1 MDAWFDL
8 APHHVLIYACS
19 IMGSVS
25 SLINGNSLNSKHC
38 KASEHRLKKG
48 TNHHRKSGGCSLD
61 GLLKCGF
68 TQGSSS
74 TTYPSKGLGHSR
86 SGRSEDFFYIKVSHK
101 PRSVY
106 QRGGSM
112 EDRGNRDG
120 ESDGRLQ
127 PKLLLM
133 SGKMTERT
141 SAEKSLVRSTAF
153 HPVIPRSTSSTE
165 TGQSSLDR
173 ILCPLEKAK
182 SPDVRHKQDTF
193 SGTLSDSGRNS
204 MSSLPTHSTSGSL
217 STSTGPVSHSDGSA
231 APANSFSK
239 GVQPSLPSWVNGNS
253 AKLDCSYRAVLNS
266 SGVASKANGAGSPL
280 SADEPSPLS
289 ETAGGIRSPI
299 TTDESL
305 IERLEQRLLERETE
319 LQELQVSFEEKEADT
334 CQLFEERQKYCAEE
348 MEGLKQRCSTK
359 LRQVSQMAAK
369 AHQALQQQ
377 VSQLQAEKERLQE
390 DISRLTQEKDLVQL
404 RLKTYETA
412 STQLAPT
419 LEETQWEVCQKTGEI
434 SLLKQQLRDS
444 QADISHKLNE
454 IVSLRASLKENT
466 AKMEMLQ
473 KQNKDNED
481 KLHSRTVEVEVCQNE
496 LQRKKNEAD
505 LLREKVG
512 KLEKDVQGMK
522 QELATAK
529 EQRQQHSLQLEA
541 NAQTQASGSLI
552 QGSDSHAQGHE
563 EENREHISTDQL
575 QREVERLKQQLREEK
590 DAQEKLAN
598 NFEQERQTWNKE
610 KDRVIKYQ
618 KQLQINYLQMHK
630 KNQDLERIL
639 KELTSELE
647 SRTEIGMDL
656 TYSSGLQT
664 YDDVIAT
671 EI

>member
-1 MDAWFDL
+1 
-8 APHHVLIYACS
+8 
-19 IMGSVS
+19 MGSVS
-25 SLINGNSLNSKHC
+25 SLVNSNSLNSKHC
-38 KASEHRLKKG
+38 KASEHRLKKAISP
-48 TNHHRKSGGCSLD
+48 HRKSGGCSLD
-61 GLLKCGF
+61 ELLKCGF

-74 TTYPSKGLGHSR
+74 TTQPPKGLSHSR

-101 PRSVY
+101 PSSVHH
-106 QRGGSM
+106 RGASM
-112 EDRGNRDG
+112 EDNAGGKNRDG

-133 SGKMTERT
+133 PGKMTDRT

-153 HPVIPRSTSSTE
+153 KPVIPRSTSSTE
-165 TGQSSLDR
+165 TGHNGLD
-173 ILCPLEKAK
+173 ILCPLEKAR
-182 SPDVRHKQDTF
+182 SPDNRHKQDTF

-217 STSTGPVSHSDGSA
+217 SASTGPVSHSEGSS
-231 APANSFSK
+231 APANSLSK
-239 GVQPSLPSWVNGNS
+239 GVQPNFPPWVN
-253 AKLDCSYRAVLNS
+253 
-266 SGVASKANGAGSPL
+266 
-280 SADEPSPLS
+280 DEPRALC

-319 LQELQVSFEEKEADT
+319 LQELQVGFEDKEADT
-334 CQLFEERQKYCAEE
+334 CQLFEERQRYCAEE

-369 AHQALQQQ
+369 TQQALQLQ
-377 VSQLQAEKERLQE
+377 VSQLQVEKERLQN
-390 DISRLTQEKDLVQL
+390 DVSKLTQEKDLIEL
-404 RLKTYETA
+404 RLRTYATE

-434 SLLKQQLRDS
+434 SLLKQQLRDC
-444 QADISHKLNE
+444 QADVRRKLNE
-454 IVSLRASLKENT
+454 IVCFRASLKENT
-466 AKMEMLQ
+466 AKMEILER
-473 KQNKDNED
+473 QNKDHDD
-481 KLHSRTVEVEVCQNE
+481 KLRSRTIEVEVCQNE

-512 KLEKDVQGMK
+512 KLEEDIQGMK
-522 QELATAK
+522 QDLAMAK
-529 EQRQQHSLQLEA
+529 ERRLRQSLQLEA
-541 NAQTQASGSLI
+541 HAQTQALERLI
-552 QGSDSHAQGHE
+552 QGSDNPAQGHE
-563 EENREHISTDQL
+563 EDSSGHIATESL

-590 DAQEKLAN
+590 DTQERLAN
-598 NFEQERQTWNKE
+598 SFEQERLTWNKE

-639 KELTSELE
+639 KELTAELE
-647 SRTEIGMDL
+647 SRTELGMDIN
-656 TYSSGLQT
+656 YSSGLQT

>member
-1 MDAWFDL
+1 
-8 APHHVLIYACS
+8 
-19 IMGSVS
+19 MGSVS

-48 TNHHRKSGGCSLD
+48 TNHQRKSGGCSLD

-68 TQGSSS
+68 NQGSSS
-74 TTYPSKGLGHSR
+74 TTYPSKGLTHSR

-106 QRGGSM
+106 HRGGSM
-112 EDRGNRDG
+112 EDRGNRDV

-133 SGKMTERT
+133 SGKTTERT

-153 HPVIPRSTSSTE
+153 KPMIPRSTSSTE
-165 TGQSSLDR
+165 TGQSSLDH
-173 ILCPLEKAK
+173 ILCPREKART
-182 SPDVRHKQDTF
+182 PDIRHKQDTF

-217 STSTGPVSHSDGSA
+217 SASTGPVSHSNGSS
-231 APANSFSK
+231 APENSFSK

-253 AKLDCSYRAVLNS
+253 ANLGCSYRALLNS
-266 SGVASKANGAGSPL
+266 SGLASKANGDAGSPL

-305 IERLEQRLLERETE
+305 IERLEQRLLERESE
-319 LQELQVSFEEKEADT
+319 LQELQVSFEEKESDT

-369 AHQALQQQ
+369 AHQALQLQ
-377 VSQLQAEKERLQE
+377 VSQLQAEKERLQ
-390 DISRLTQEKDLVQL
+390 DDVSKLTREKDLLQL
-404 RLKTYETA
+404 RLRSYESE

-454 IVSLRASLKENT
+454 IVNLRASLKENT

-473 KQNKDNED
+473 KQNKDHED
-481 KLHSRTVEVEVCQNE
+481 KLHSRTIEVEVCQNE

-512 KLEKDVQGMK
+512 KLEQDIQGMK
-522 QELATAK
+522 QDLALAK
-529 EQRQQHSLQLEA
+529 EQRLQHSLQLGA
-541 NAQTQASGSLI
+541 KAQTQASERLI
-552 QGSDSHAQGHE
+552 QGLDSPIQGQGE
-563 EENREHISTDQL
+563 EDREHVSTESL
-575 QREVERLKQQLREEK
+575 QREVERLQRQLREEK

-598 NFEQERQTWNKE
+598 SFEQERQTWNRE

-639 KELTSELE
+639 KELTTELE
-647 SRTEIGMDL
+647 SRTELGMDI

>member
-1 MDAWFDL
+1 
-8 APHHVLIYACS
+8 
-19 IMGSVS
+19 MGSVS

-74 TTYPSKGLGHSR
+74 TTYPSKGLTHSR
-86 SGRSEDFFYIKVSHK
+86 SGRSEDFFYIKVSICAFLSHLYNNIHCAALRSNVYPVSHKVSHK
-101 PRSVY
+101 PRS
-106 QRGGSM
+106 
-112 EDRGNRDG
+112 
-120 ESDGRLQ
+120 
-127 PKLLLM
+127 
-133 SGKMTERT
+133 T

-153 HPVIPRSTSSTE
+153 KPVIPRSTLNDKLHSN
-165 TGQSSLDR
+165 QMSSLF
-173 ILCPLEKAK
+173 L
-182 SPDVRHKQDTF
+182 

-217 STSTGPVSHSDGSA
+217 SASTGPVSHSDGSS
-231 APANSFSK
+231 APANSLSK
-239 GVQPSLPSWVNGNS
+239 GVQPSFGM
-253 AKLDCSYRAVLNS
+253 
-266 SGVASKANGAGSPL
+266 ASKANGDAGSPL

-319 LQELQVSFEEKEADT
+319 LQELQVSFEEKESDT

-369 AHQALQQQ
+369 AHQALQLQ

-390 DISRLTQEKDLVQL
+390 DVSKLSREKDLVQL
-404 RLKTYETA
+404 RLRSYETE

-444 QADISHKLNE
+444 QADVSHKLNE
-454 IVSLRASLKENT
+454 IVSLRVSLKENT

-473 KQNKDNED
+473 KQNKDHED
-481 KLHSRTVEVEVCQNE
+481 KLHSRTIEVEVCQNE

-512 KLEKDVQGMK
+512 KLEKDIQGMK
-522 QELATAK
+522 QDLATAK
-529 EQRQQHSLQLEA
+529 E
-541 NAQTQASGSLI
+541 
-552 QGSDSHAQGHE
+552 
-563 EENREHISTDQL
+563 ENISADQL
-575 QREVERLKQQLREEK
+575 RRDVERLKRQLREEK

-598 NFEQERQTWNKE
+598 SFEQERQTWNKE

-639 KELTSELE
+639 KELTTELE
-647 SRTEIGMDL
+647 SRTELGMDL

>member
-1 MDAWFDL
+1 
-8 APHHVLIYACS
+8 
-19 IMGSVS
+19 MGSVS

-38 KASEHRLKKG
+38 KASDYKLKKG

-68 TQGSSS
+68 TQDSSS
-74 TTYPSKGLGHSR
+74 SSHPTKGLSHTR

-106 QRGGSM
+106 HKGGAM
-112 EDRGNRDG
+112 EDHTSGKKRDG
-120 ESDGRLQ
+120 ESDRRLQ

-133 SGKMTERT
+133 SGKMTDRT
-141 SAEKSLVRSTAF
+141 SAGKSLVHSTAF
-153 HPVIPRSTSSTE
+153 KPVIPRSTSSTE
-165 TGQSSLDR
+165 PGHNSMDH
-173 ILCPLEKAK
+173 ILCPLEKAR
-182 SPDVRHKQDTF
+182 SPDNRHKQDTF
-193 SGTLSDSGRNS
+193 SGTFSDSGRNS

-217 STSTGPVSHSDGSA
+217 SASTGPVSHSDGSS

-239 GVQPSLPSWVNGNS
+239 GVQPNFPPWVNGNS
-253 AKLDCSYRAVLNS
+253 ANLDCSYRAGLNS
-266 SGVASKANGAGSPL
+266 GGLASKANGDAGSPL

-289 ETAGGIRSPI
+289 ETSGGIRSPI

-305 IERLEQRLLERETE
+305 IERLEQRLLERESE

-334 CQLFEERQKYCAEE
+334 CQLFDDRQKYCTEE

-369 AHQALQQQ
+369 TQQALQLQ
-377 VSQLQAEKERLQE
+377 VRQLQAEKERLQE
-390 DISRLTQEKDLVQL
+390 DFSKLTREKDLVEL
-404 RLKTYETA
+404 RLRSYETE

-434 SLLKQQLRDS
+434 SLLKQQLRDC
-444 QADISHKLNE
+444 QADVSHKLNE

-473 KQNKDNED
+473 TQNKDHED
-481 KLHSRTVEVEVCQNE
+481 KLHSRTIEVEVCQNE

-512 KLEKDVQGMK
+512 KLETDIQGMK
-522 QELATAK
+522 QDLAMAK
-529 EQRQQHSLQLEA
+529 EQRLQHSLQLEDH
-541 NAQTQASGSLI
+541 AQTQALDRLI
-552 QGSDSHAQGHE
+552 QGSDPLALGQG
-563 EENREHISTDQL
+563 EENSGLVSTESV
-575 QREVERLKQQLREEK
+575 QREVERLKWQLREEK
-590 DAQEKLAN
+590 DAQERLAN
-598 NFEQERQTWNKE
+598 SFEQERQTWNKE

-639 KELTSELE
+639 KELTAELE
-647 SRTEIGMDL
+647 SRTELGMDL
-656 TYSSGLQT
+656 NYSSGLQT